1 LSWVRD
7 TPAVRYDLDIDH
19 VVESDGAPIPDP
31 GPAAETPDL
40 TSDDSAVNGSRPYGT
55 RELKDY
61 GGAGVEP
68 GGAFDERA
76 AVAQV
81 DE

>member
-19 VVESDGAPIPDP
+19 AVESDGAAIPDP

-40 TSDDSAVNGSRPYGT
+40 TSDDSAVNGGRPYGT
-55 RELKDY
+55 RELKDH

-68 GGAFDERA
+68 RGAFDERA